1 MKAKIMLLIFLS
13 SLIWGCRSKHKIT
26 TRYKEDKKET
36 AKVKVDSLSVQSL
49 QLVQN
54 SSADVLL
61 TEKKNEMSG
70 EVLIKGKSDV
80 SNPFVFHNVIGK
92 DTIQSISIMGNAEYL
107 INNHYAKADHHQ
119 SEVKKI
125 ESVSTIQDVTQNV
138 ISKETDKEIS
148 SAISQDTK
156 KVQSTG
162 FQAGGWIVITIIV
175 IILILGFFI
184 YKYFRK

>member
-1 MKAKIMLLIFLS
+1 MKEKIMLLIFLS
-13 SLIWGCRSKHKIT
+13 SLILGCRSKHKIT
-26 TRYKEDKKET
+26 TSYKEDKKET
-36 AKVKVDSLSVQSL
+36 VKIKADSLSIQSL
-49 QLVQN
+49 KLVQN

-61 TEKKNEMSG
+61 NEKKDETSG

-92 DTIQSISIMGNAEYL
+92 DTIQSISIIGNAEYL

-119 SEVKKI
+119 SDVKKI
-125 ESVSTIQDVTQNV
+125 ESVNSIQDVTQNV

-156 KVQSTG
+156 KIRSNG
-162 FQAGGWIVITIIV
+162 FQAGALIVIV
-175 IILILGFFI
+175 LGAIILILVFFI
-184 YKYFRK
+184 FKRFIE

>member
-26 TRYKEDKKET
+26 TSYKEDKKET

-54 SSADVLL
+54 SSADALL
-61 TEKKNEMSG
+61 NEKKNEASG
-70 EVLIKGKSDV
+70 EVWIKGKSDI
-80 SNPFVFHNVIGK
+80 SNPFVFHNVIGS
-92 DTIQSISIMGNAEYL
+92 DTIQSISITGSAEYS
-107 INNHYAKADHHQ
+107 ISNHYTKADHNR
-119 SEVKKI
+119 SEVKKN
-125 ESVSTIQDVTQNV
+125 ESVSVVQDLAQTV
-138 ISKETDKEIS
+138 ISKETSKEIS